1 MNAILGLRLADMTK
15 PINIGIYSPVDTNVV
30 LKALWQSDNAKFSLN
45 EVKSWREKRP
55 A

>member
-1 MNAILGLRLADMTK
+1 MDSILGLRLEDLTK
-15 PINIGIYSPVDTNVV
+15 PINVGIYSPVDKDII
-30 LKALWQSDNAKFSLN
+30 LKAVWRSDNAKFSLN